1 LKGVSKVRG
10 NAIPDAV
17 VATVKGLTNGP
28 GRAVLIVD
36 PSPDHQARLAR
47 LMAVHGHRAIG
58 TSSLDGAFAFLQAFP
73 ADLVLLAEEAAGA
86 TPHSVVADIA
96 DRRPNARVAIM
107 VPSDHAEL
115 DSDSEVDPDSDVAAL
130 EYVPHAMNGDT
141 LATLLPS

>member
-1 LKGVSKVRG
+1 MRNGKAVPKAVEGLSK
-10 NAIPDAV
+10 
-17 VATVKGLTNGP
+17 GP

-73 ADLVLLAEEAAGA
+73 ADLVLLSEEAAGA
-86 TPHSVVADIA
+86 TPRTVVADIGN
-96 DRRPNARVAIM
+96 RRPNARVAIM
-107 VPSDHAEL
+107 VPHDRAEL
-115 DSDSEVDPDSDVAAL
+115 DGDAELGADDEERL
-130 EYVPHAMNGDT
+130 EYVPRALNGET